1 MYKKE
6 KTVCFT
12 GHRTLLEPRQDVEK
26 NLKMWQKVHS
36 KRCKDIHHGRGDSF

>member
-1 MYKKE
+1 MYERE

-26 NLKMWQKVHS
+26 KLEDL
-36 KRCKDIHHGRGDSF
+36 R

>member
-26 NLKMWQKVHS
+26 KLEDVAE
-36 KRCKDIHHGRGDSF
+36 GA